1 MNISTNVRQSDQSL
15 VQMIFHLVWYFSER
29 GFGKDD
35 LQGGGVEFEL
45 MVNNIVMVKYLL
57 RRETKYKVQSSTSKS
72 PKSKSSVQ
80 SPVRVQSPVYKVQ
93 CTKSSTCTKSSLQS
107 PVYKVPFTV
116 QCNIIVRPKAQL
128 GRALFYLSL
137 PLLPRKRKLQFK
149 IIFHK
154 KKCRRRRTCSI
165 KFNTITNIRTPRKK

>member
-1 MNISTNVRQSDQSL
+1 M
-15 VQMIFHLVWYFSER
+15 VWYFSER

-35 LQGGGVEFEL
+35 LKGLEFEF

-57 RRETKYKVQSSTSKS
+57 RRENKVQSPKFSEQESK
-72 PKSKSSVQ
+72 V
-80 SPVRVQSPVYKVQ
+80 KVQ